1 MSKPLITII
10 VPVYNTEKYLP
21 KCIESILAQ
30 TYTNFELILVDDG
43 SPDRCPEICD
53 EYAEKDTRIKVLHKE
68 NDGLSSSRNCGL
80 DIASGEYIGFVDSDD
95 YIEPEMYEK
104 MLHTITASNV
114 DLCICRCIAE
124 SPAGDFISES
134 PADSEDRVFTRENML
149 DFLVHKRLAKYI
161 FPTNKLYRKKLF
173 DHNRYK
179 IGKINEDEAIIH
191 HIFGSSDGTV
201 FTNEILYHYVV
212 RNESIIHSR
221 VSVKN
226 LDMVDALIDRAEY
239 FLDDQKKQHAASV
252 YISAMD
258 TLVTIYSQLDRT
270 IDVKRTVARLREDIL
285 HRINEADFSEQNCK
299 NNIKKFL
306 FFNSINTYCLL
317 VKATSK
323 LK

>member
-1 MSKPLITII
+1 MSEPLISII
-10 VPVYNTEKYLP
+10 VPVYNTEKYLS

-43 SPDRCPEICD
+43 SPDRCPGICD
-53 EYAEKDTRIKVLHKE
+53 EYAEKDIRIKVIHKE
-68 NDGLSSSRNCGL
+68 NGGVSSARNCGL

-95 YIEPEMYEK
+95 YIEPKMYEK
-104 MLHTITASNV
+104 MLHTITAFNV
-114 DLCICRCIAE
+114 DLCFCRCKAE
-124 SPAGDFISES
+124 SSAGDFISES
-134 PADSEDRVFTRENML
+134 PPDSEDRVFTREDML

-161 FPTNKLYRKKLF
+161 CPPNKLYRKKLF
-173 DHNRYK
+173 AHNRYK

-191 HIFGSSDGTV
+191 HIFGASDGTV
-201 FTNEILYHYVV
+201 FTNDILYRYVV
-212 RNESIIHSR
+212 RNGSIIHSR

-270 IDVKRTVARLREDIL
+270 IDVQRTVARLREDIL

-299 NNIKKFL
+299 NKMKKFL
-306 FFNSINTYCLL
+306 FITSTNMYGLL
-317 VKATSK
+317 VKVTAK

>member
-1 MSKPLITII
+1 MPAPLISII

-43 SPDRCPEICD
+43 SIDRCPQICD
-53 EYAEKDTRIKVLHKE
+53 EYAEKDSRIKVFHKE
-68 NDGLSSSRNCGL
+68 NGGVSSARNCGL
-80 DIASGEYIGFVDSDD
+80 DIANGEYIGFVDSDD

-104 MLHTITASNV
+104 MLHTITESNV
-114 DLCICRCIAE
+114 DLCICRCKAE
-124 SPAGDFISES
+124 RPTGDFISES
-134 PADSEDRVFTRENML
+134 PTDSEERVFSREDTL

>member
-1 MSKPLITII
+1 MSEPLISII
-10 VPVYNTEKYLP
+10 VPVYNTEKYLS

-43 SPDRCPEICD
+43 SPDRCPGICD
-53 EYAEKDTRIKVLHKE
+53 EYAEKDTRIKVIHKE
-68 NDGLSSSRNCGL
+68 NGGVSSARNCGL

-104 MLHTITASNV
+104 MLHTITAFNV
-114 DLCICRCIAE
+114 DLCICRCKAE
-124 SPAGDFISES
+124 SPAGDFIFES
-134 PADSEDRVFTRENML
+134 PPDSEDRVFTRDDML

-161 FPTNKLYRKKLF
+161 CPQNKLYRKKLF
-173 DHNRYK
+173 AHNRYK

-191 HIFGSSDGTV
+191 HIFGASDGTV
-201 FTNEILYHYVV
+201 FTNDILYRYVV
-212 RNESIIHSR
+212 RNGSIIHSR

-239 FLDDQKKQHAASV
+239 FLDDHKKQHAASV

-270 IDVKRTVARLREDIL
+270 IDVQRTVARLREDIL

-299 NNIKKFL
+299 NKMKKFL
-306 FFNSINTYCLL
+306 FITSINMYGLL
-317 VKATSK
+317 VKVTTK